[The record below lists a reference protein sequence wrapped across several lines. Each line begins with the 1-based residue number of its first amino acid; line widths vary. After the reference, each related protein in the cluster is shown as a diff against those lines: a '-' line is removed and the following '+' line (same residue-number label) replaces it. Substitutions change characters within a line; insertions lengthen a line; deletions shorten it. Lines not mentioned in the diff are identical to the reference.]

1 MRAGPYRATTL
12 FETALY
18 SLFGAALSVWVSS
31 RAPAQPTN
39 ESCDGERLAN
49 LPLVARPPR
58 ADSGST
64 LVVLLTGDGGWAAAD
79 EKVAAALL
87 DRGAAVLGVNMRA
100 YLARPKTPDQAAADI
115 GCVARAYLDKWRRTR
130 LMLLGYSR
138 GADIAPFVVARWPD
152 DLKQKLNLVALVSM
166 STHAN
171 FHFRL
176 VDLVRDVKRPDDLP
190 VVPELA
196 RLVGI
201 RVVCIYGSE
210 EKDSGCRAADP
221 ALVTKYERKGGHRL
235 TGGFAEVA
243 SILEQ
248 GLKPLP

>member
-1 MRAGPYRATTL
+1 M
-12 FETALY
+12 
-18 SLFGAALSVWVSS
+18 
-31 RAPAQPTN
+31 
-39 ESCDGERLAN
+39 AN

-58 ADSGST
+58 VDSGST

-100 YLARPKTPDQAAADI
+100 YLTRPKTPDEAAADI
-115 GCVARAYLDKWRRTR
+115 GCAARAYIDRWRRTR

-176 VDLVRDVKRPDDLP
+176 IDLVRDVKRSDDLP

-235 TGGFAEVA
+235 TGGFADVA
-243 SILEQ
+243 RVLEQ